1 MRAAVFVCLFYLT
14 GTGGARLGLHKA
26 AQEGQIEPLKVAIA
40 GRYDAYEDEWRK
52 PDIDGQN
59 KKGQTPLSLAVCN
72 RRADVEVV
80 RVIFDKGGANA
91 NARDSHGETALHAV
105 SRLCNQA
112 EQGFTISMALSM
124 AKALLSHGADPSA
137 PIASDSALTP
147 LHIAAAGGARRSLL
161 DPHRLRLGGSVTAR
175 LGGSA
180 RPALPR
186 LRSDARCA
194 PYLRS
199 CAGHWQ
205 LVQLLLRKGA
215 NVDAAD
221 GDGATPLHHAAR
233 ALSPKAVHA
242 LLAGGADAQ
251 RADASGTLP
260 RDVDAVA
267 NGKDSLAS
275 SIRKHLERAR
285 QIRSEALEQR
295 KSKAEQRKTEL

>member
-1 MRAAVFVCLFYLT
+1 MQMRATPTERQHCTQCRVYATRLSRASQSPRPCRWQRRFCRT
-14 GTGGARLGLHKA
+14 ARTR
-26 AQEGQIEPLKVAIA
+26 PLRSPAI
-40 GRYDAYEDEWRK
+40 
-52 PDIDGQN
+52 
-59 KKGQTPLSLAVCN
+59 
-72 RRADVEVV
+72 
-80 RVIFDKGGANA
+80 
-91 NARDSHGETALHAV
+91 
-105 SRLCNQA
+105 
-112 EQGFTISMALSM
+112 
-124 AKALLSHGADPSA
+124 
-137 PIASDSALTP
+137 
-147 LHIAAAGGARRSLL
+147 RRS
-161 DPHRLRLGGSVTAR
+161 HRCILQ
-175 LGGSA
+175 
-180 RPALPR
+180 RPA
-186 LRSDARCA
+186 
-194 PYLRS
+194 
-199 CAGHWQ
+199 